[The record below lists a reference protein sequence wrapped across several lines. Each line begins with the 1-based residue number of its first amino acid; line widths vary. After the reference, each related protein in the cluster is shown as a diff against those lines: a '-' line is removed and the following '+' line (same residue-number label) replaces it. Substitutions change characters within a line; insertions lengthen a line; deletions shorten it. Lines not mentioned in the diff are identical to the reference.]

1 MSTRRPGGAGA
12 RILHARLWCVV
23 RQFSRSVVGQQ
34 PGPSLSFRVLWV
46 DWAQVGCTVFW
57 GGVVRGLDLGFWLLG
72 GLLIGDFALGF
83 RLDRMRVA
91 DAGGAGVGRV
101 DRGY

>member
-1 MSTRRPGGAGA
+1 M
-12 RILHARLWCVV
+12 
-23 RQFSRSVVGQQ
+23 
-34 PGPSLSFRVLWV
+34 
-46 DWAQVGCTVFW
+46 FW